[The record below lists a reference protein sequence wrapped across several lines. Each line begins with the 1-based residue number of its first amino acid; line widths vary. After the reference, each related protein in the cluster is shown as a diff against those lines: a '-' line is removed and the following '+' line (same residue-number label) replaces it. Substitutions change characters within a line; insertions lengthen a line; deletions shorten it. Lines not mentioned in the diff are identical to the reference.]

1 VAPGTVG
8 LTRFW
13 TNPSVRALAG
23 DRDPVEVVTERAREL
38 VFQAIEGGWHGPP
51 YDPFQLAEL
60 RQIPL
65 VPREDLYD
73 ARIISREGRTQIEFN
88 PTRPRGRVRFSVAH
102 ELAHTFFPDYQKAIR
117 YRSRP
122 EPAPD
127 DEWQL
132 ELLCNVAASELL
144 MPIGSFTHL
153 EDEPLMIERLM
164 ELRKKFDVS
173 TEALLLRIVKL
184 TERPSAVIAAARI
197 DASRTDSPFR
207 LDYVAA
213 SRSWAP
219 PLERGRRFA
228 ADSVLGECT
237 AVGWSAKGA
246 VTVGDAELHVECV
259 GIPPYPGEK
268 LPRVVGLVLPA
279 IASPPE
285 HGITELLGDARS
297 PRGDGPHLIVHL
309 VNDKALSWAGAFA
322 RGLKEKWPEAQSQ
335 FKEWAERENLAL
347 GKVHVAEVEPDTAVA
362 TMIAQRGYGAS
373 ARPRIRY
380 AALRQALGQVAV
392 LARERGAS
400 VHMPRIGAGQAGG
413 DWSIIREMIDQEL
426 VQRGVDVTVY
436 ALPGTSLPEP
446 AQTRLA
452 LAQ

>member
-1 VAPGTVG
+1 MGAPGTAAV
-8 LTRFW
+8 TKFW
-13 TNPSVRALAG
+13 TNESVRALAG
-23 DRDPVEVVTERAREL
+23 DRDPVEVVTDRAREL
-38 VFQAIEGGWHGPP
+38 VFEALEEGWEGPP

-60 RQIPL
+60 RRIPL

-73 ARIISREGRTQIEFN
+73 ARIVSRDGRTQIEFN

-102 ELAHTFFPDYQKAIR
+102 ELAHTFFPDYEKAIR

-132 ELLCNVAASELL
+132 ELLCNLAAAELL
-144 MPIGSFTHL
+144 MPIGSFMDL
-153 EDEPLMIERLM
+153 EDEPLKIERLM

-184 TERPSAVIAAARI
+184 TERPSAVFAAARI
-197 DASRTDSPFR
+197 DGTRTDSPFR
-207 LDYVAA
+207 VDYVSP
-213 SRSWAP
+213 SRGWSP
-219 PLERGRRFA
+219 PLARGRRFA
-228 ADSVLGECT
+228 TDSVLGQCT
-237 AVGWSAKGA
+237 AVGWSAKG
-246 VTVGDAELHVECV
+246 TLTLGDTELYVECV
-259 GIPPYPGEK
+259 GVPPYPGEK

-279 IASPPE
+279 IASSPE
-285 HGITELLGDARS
+285 RGIVELLGDASS

-309 VNDKALSWAGAFA
+309 VNDKAANWGGAFA
-322 RGLKEKWPEAQSQ
+322 RALKEKWPEVHSE
-335 FKEWAERENLAL
+335 FKEWAARERLAL
-347 GKVHVAEVEPDTAVA
+347 GNVHLAEAEPNIAVA

-373 ARPRIRY
+373 ARPRLRY
-380 AALRQALGQVAV
+380 AALREALGQVAE
-392 LARERGAS
+392 LARERGAD

-426 VQRGVDVTVY
+426 VQRGVEVTVY
-436 ALPGTSLPEP
+436 ALPGSSLPEP

-452 LAQ
+452 LA